1 MNRWFS
7 GRSSGLRA
15 LAGMSFLLLLTA
27 SSGGK
32 AVASPQ
38 LKMVTDPPLAEVIP
52 FEQPITISLS
62 ATEVPLENARVQIK
76 LLTPART
83 PWLTTDFPIVE
94 GTTLLDMAV
103 TPVDGEA
110 QFQVMP
116 PIRGRYQ
123 LQVSVTPEAAGA
135 FTPFTQTLDFT
146 VPENPLKYR
155 NLLILLAILAVAGVG
170 GGWVIG
176 DSQPLEAGEPMPE
189 RVRLLLSAAAVAAI
203 GTLLYIMIT
212 AEQAN
217 AHTDSKAAT
226 SPVESQEHPVGL
238 SVSLED
244 LAIAQVGQAIPL
256 AVEVADAA
264 TGQPL
269 TDIDLAI
276 ATRLLE
282 YDRTVSAFQAS
293 PDTTGRYTWNQQ
305 FFDGSA
311 HVVTVRV
318 SPQPDAAVQFEP
330 FDLVKRI
337 EVVGVAPPMS
347 VRLISLGYL
356 TAFLAAGVGVGFF
369 VRRRLPQPIR

>member
-7 GRSSGLRA
+7 GRSFGLKA
-15 LAGMSFLLLLTA
+15 LAGMSFLLLTA
-27 SSGGK
+27 SGAGK
-32 AVASPQ
+32 AAASPQ
-38 LKMVTDPPLAEVIP
+38 LEIVTDPPLAEVVP

-62 ATEVPLENARVQIK
+62 ATEVPLENARLQIK
-76 LLTPART
+76 LLTPAKT
-83 PWLTTDFPIVE
+83 PWLTTDFPVVE

-123 LQVSVTPEAAGA
+123 LQVIVTPAAAGA
-135 FTPFTQTLDFT
+135 FTPFMQTLDFT
-146 VPENPLKYR
+146 VPDNPLKYR

-176 DSQPLEAGEPMPE
+176 GSQQLEAGEYMPE

-212 AEQAN
+212 AEQAD
-217 AHTDSKAAT
+217 AHTDSQAAT
-226 SPVESQEHPVGL
+226 SPVESQAHPAGL

-256 AVEVADAA
+256 AVKVADAA

-269 TDIDLAI
+269 TEIDLAI

-282 YDRTVSAFQAS
+282 YDRTVSAFQAR

-318 SPQPDAAVQFEP
+318 SPQADAAVQFEP

-337 EVVGVAPPMS
+337 EVAGVAPPMS

-369 VRRRLPQPIR
+369 ARRRLQQPGS